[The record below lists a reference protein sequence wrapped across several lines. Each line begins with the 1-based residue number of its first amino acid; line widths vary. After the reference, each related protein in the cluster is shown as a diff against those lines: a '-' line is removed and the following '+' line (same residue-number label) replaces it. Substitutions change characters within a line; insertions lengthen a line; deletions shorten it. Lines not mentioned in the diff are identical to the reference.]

1 MEITSKPK
9 ILKGSDLDVHAIVL
23 AMEGGLNSVEGNVGD
38 NETCTR
44 GCREGN
50 ESVYVVGKRQ
60 GVHPRKLYIRR
71 VDKEKGVRDSSKSMI
86 LKGSYLGAKRV
97 ILAMNHG
104 IVSSA

>member
-1 MEITSKPK
+1 
-9 ILKGSDLDVHAIVL
+9 
-23 AMEGGLNSVEGNVGD
+23 
-38 NETCTR
+38 
-44 GCREGN
+44 
-50 ESVYVVGKRQ
+50 
-60 GVHPRKLYIRR
+60 